1 MGITA
6 VALSPC
12 PGLVRCPDARRSRGK
27 AGVHMRIALELWL
40 WFSLTLVVYAY
51 AGYPA
56 ILAMIALIQ
65 TRPVRKAEITPSV
78 TFVIT
83 AYNEESRIDDKL
95 RNTLAIDY
103 PKERFEVLV
112 ASDCSTDETDKIVTS
127 YLDRGVRLVRVPERK
142 GKEAA
147 QKLAVQVASGEVLV
161 FSDVAT
167 ILPEN
172 AIRNIVK
179 NFHDETVGCVSSVD
193 RFIDQ
198 NGRVSGEGAYVKYEM
213 FLRSLETRVNS
224 LVGLSGSF
232 FAVRSALCKQ
242 AWSENLQSDFNTVL
256 NCIRAGLRG
265 VADGDSPGYYKN
277 IADERKE
284 FDRKVR
290 TVLRGMSVF
299 MKSLGLVNPVQYPLF
314 AWQLVSHKLCRWLV
328 PFAMLTALI
337 TNGILSVV
345 FGQYGPLLMLQTVF
359 YAIALSGLCW
369 RSLVRFPV
377 VKLLAFFVLV
387 NVAIFKAWIRYWSG
401 ERLMVWEPSK
411 R

>member
-1 MGITA
+1 M
-6 VALSPC
+6 
-12 PGLVRCPDARRSRGK
+12 
-27 AGVHMRIALELWL
+27 IALEVGLGL
-40 WFSLTLVVYAY
+40 SLALVVYAY
-51 AGYPA
+51 AGYPT
-56 ILAMIALIQ
+56 ILAVMALIK
-65 TRPVRKAEITPSV
+65 TRPIRKADITPSV

-83 AYNEESRIDDKL
+83 AYNEEQRIGEKL

-103 PKERFEVLV
+103 PKERFEILV
-112 ASDCSTDETDKIVTS
+112 ASDCSTDETDEIVSS
-127 YLDRGVRLVRVPERK
+127 YWDQGVRLVRAPERR

-147 QKLAVQVASGEVLV
+147 QKHAVQVAGGEILV

-172 AIRNIVK
+172 AVRNIVK

-198 NGRVSGEGAYVKYEM
+198 DGRVSGEGAYVKYEM

-232 FAVRSALCKQ
+232 FAARSAVCKQ
-242 AWSENLQSDFNTVL
+242 VWSENLQSDFNTVL
-256 NCIRAGLRG
+256 NSMRAGLRG
-265 VADGDSPGYYKN
+265 VADGDSHGYYQN

-290 TVLRGMSVF
+290 TVLRGISVF
-299 MKSLGLVNPVQYPLF
+299 MKSLGLVNPMRYPLF

-337 TNGILSVV
+337 TNVLLTAA
-345 FGQYGPLLMLQTVF
+345 FGHYGLLLVLQAAF
-359 YAIALSGLCW
+359 YAVALSGLYW
-369 RSLVRFPV
+369 RSLLRFPA
-377 VKLLAFFVLV
+377 VKLPAFFVLV
-387 NVAIFKAWIRYWSG
+387 NASIFKAWIRYWSG
-401 ERLMVWEPSK
+401 EQLVVWEPSK

>member
-1 MGITA
+1 M
-6 VALSPC
+6 
-12 PGLVRCPDARRSRGK
+12 
-27 AGVHMRIALELWL
+27 IALEVGLGL
-40 WFSLTLVVYAY
+40 SLALVVYAY
-51 AGYPA
+51 AGYPT
-56 ILAMIALIQ
+56 ILAVMALVR
-65 TRPVRKAEITPSV
+65 TRPIRKADITPSV

-83 AYNEESRIDDKL
+83 VYNEEKRIGEKL

-112 ASDCSTDETDKIVTS
+112 ASDCSTDETDEIVLS
-127 YLDRGVRLVRVPERK
+127 YRDQGVQLVRAPERR

-147 QKLAVQVASGEVLV
+147 QNLAVQVAGGEILV

-172 AIRNIVK
+172 AVRNIVK

-198 NGRVSGEGAYVKYEM
+198 DGRVSGEGTYVKYEM

-232 FAVRSALCKQ
+232 FAARSAVCKQ

-256 NCIRAGLRG
+256 NSMRAGLRG
-265 VADGDSPGYYKN
+265 VADEDSPGYYKN
-277 IADERKE
+277 IADERNE

-290 TVLRGMSVF
+290 TVLRGISVF
-299 MKSLGLVNPVQYPLF
+299 MKSLGLVNPMRYPLF

-328 PFAMLTALI
+328 PFAMLIALI
-337 TNGILSVV
+337 MNALLTAV
-345 FGQYGPLLMLQTVF
+345 FERYGLLLALQAVF
-359 YAIALSGLCW
+359 YSVALSGLCW
-369 RSLVRFPV
+369 RSLLRLPA
-377 VKLLAFFVLV
+377 VKLPAFFVLV
-387 NVAIFKAWIRYWSG
+387 NVSIFKAWIRYWSG
-401 ERLMVWEPSK
+401 ERLVVWEPSK